1 MKARMPNSSALM
13 KQEFLKKWIKGLQI
27 FSNFKKEMTIFER
40 KKAIKLSAD
49 VAIASTRNAATH
61 WSRALMADVS
71 TDDTNDATK
80 SVVEQISGRKVEN
93 YSSSS
98 SSKGLMITCSNKILR
113 RSRVASRRQRR
124 RAGVGTSVKAC
135 SIAKKLVKNRTR
147 VLKSLVPGGQEMD
160 GVCLIKET
168 LDYIASL
175 RVQVD
180 VMRHLAAAAERLDP
194 PQRSIL

>member
-1 MKARMPNSSALM
+1 MPNSSALM

-27 FSNFKKEMTIFER
+27 YSSFKKEMTIFER

-49 VAIASTRNAATH
+49 VAIASTRNASTH
-61 WSRALMADVS
+61 WSRALMSDVS
-71 TDDTNDATK
+71 TDDANHAAK
-80 SVVEQISGRKVEN
+80 IVVAQISGRKVEK
-93 YSSSS
+93 YS
-98 SSKGLMITCSNKILR
+98 SSKGLMMTCSNKILR
-113 RSRVASRRQRR
+113 RSRVASRCRR
-124 RAGVGTSVKAC
+124 TRGVGTSVKAR
-135 SIAKKLVKNRTR
+135 SIARKVVKNRTR

>member
-1 MKARMPNSSALM
+1 MPNSSALM

-27 FSNFKKEMTIFER
+27 YSTSKTIFER

-49 VAIASTRNAATH
+49 VAIASTRNASTH
-61 WSRALMADVS
+61 WSRALLSDVS
-71 TDDTNDATK
+71 TDDANDAAK
-80 SVVEQISGRKVEN
+80 IVVEQISGRKVEK
-93 YSSSS
+93 YRR
-98 SSKGLMITCSNKILR
+98 SKDLMITCSNKILR
-113 RSRVASRRQRR
+113 RSRVASRRRR
-124 RAGVGTSVKAC
+124 INRGVGTSVKAC
-135 SIAKKLVKNRTR
+135 SIAKKVVKNRTR

-160 GVCLIKET
+160 GICLIKET

-180 VMRHLAAAAERLDP
+180 VMRHLAAAERLD

>member
-1 MKARMPNSSALM
+1 MPNSSALM

-27 FSNFKKEMTIFER
+27 YSNFKKDMTIFER

-49 VAIASTRNAATH
+49 VAIASTRNASTH
-61 WSRALMADVS
+61 WSRALMTDVS
-71 TDDTNDATK
+71 TDDANDAAK
-80 SVVEQISGRKVEN
+80 IVVEQISGRKAEK
-93 YSSSS
+93 YSRS
-98 SSKGLMITCSNKILR
+98 SSKDLMMTCSNKILR
-113 RSRVASRRQRR
+113 RSRVASRGGGR
-124 RAGVGTSVKAC
+124 GVGTSVKAC
-135 SIAKKLVKNRTR
+135 SIAKKVVKNRTR

-180 VMRHLAAAAERLDP
+180 VMRHLAAAAAERLDP

>member
-1 MKARMPNSSALM
+1 MPNSSALM

-27 FSNFKKEMTIFER
+27 YSNFKKEMTIFER

-49 VAIASTRNAATH
+49 VAIASTRNASTH
-61 WSRALMADVS
+61 WSRALMSDVS
-71 TDDTNDATK
+71 TDDANDAAK
-80 SVVEQISGRKVEN
+80 IVVEQISGRKVEK
-93 YSSSS
+93 YSRSSS
-98 SSKGLMITCSNKILR
+98 SSKDLMITCSNKILR
-113 RSRVASRRQRR
+113 RSRVASRRRR
-124 RAGVGTSVKAC
+124 INRGVGTSVKAC
-135 SIAKKLVKNRTR
+135 SIAKKVVKNRTR